1 MKSLLSV
8 FIILIL
14 SWQSSIFGEILAKRN
29 ITRNLEPF
37 VFEASAVK
45 DTFWVNVNDTL
56 KKVEINFYGK
66 PLTNIFAFV
75 YHADTQTWEQIP
87 LQIDESDGSS
97 YKFSGIS
104 TTFNAQ
110 NELAVMVKDLGDRVS
125 ANTWIDDEDS
135 KKYPRFEIRA
145 FDTGNQQV
153 GWFYLYFSE
162 TYQNKINKSYIKS
175 RPDSINGVQ
184 GRQNII
190 FSDQYII
197 GHESRGIMDFLHL
210 QMENGIP
217 PNYNMI
223 DRQKLRLKGKASYA
237 GITKDY
243 NETEDKLTLIRIDY
257 IEGKVRIIQR
267 INWKIIFTIGFI
279 NYPIEFSLNKTYYR
293 NSVNLSGRPKL
304 DATIGCQ
311 LVRIS
316 IDIHKNLGQAGI
328 ALFQNGYNRKTLL
341 NKVFNPEVN
350 TKLDIPGTFWALV
363 SSVNGS
369 FLQTLTIDKAI
380 GNVQHLYYWEGT
392 GANDG
397 SNIDTGDKESWGDLG
412 IVFSGNV
419 VGDVN
424 LATNLFLFPSD
435 LDSLS
440 AAQLSE
446 NQNYPIVWWSG
457 LFAQNYDVT
466 APEIAEL
473 FIDEIGVDLVKL
485 SWNAPHEDADSG
497 NAAWLYEMRYSTDLP
512 RDMNDWWAQASP
524 VSGLPVPAQPGK
536 RDMVTIDSLE
546 SNTTYFFI
554 LRSKDAAGNWS
565 DYSQAAATRTTPV
578 ELSTFNYALSDN
590 GVRLSWQTS
599 TESNNYGF
607 ELQRKIENSDFSAI
621 AFIEGAGTTQTP
633 QNYSFLD
640 RNLPVG
646 RYAYRLKQVDTNG
659 QFELSQAL
667 NVVVSGPSD
676 FKLAQNYPNPFNSET
691 NFNFAIK
698 AVQTEAASEN
708 SFDVELVIY
717 NLLGQKVKTVLSD
730 ERSAGFYSMH
740 WNGTNEFNEKVASGL
755 YMYRLTVSSQKD
767 GREVY
772 SKMRKLILLP

>member
-1 MKSLLSV
+1 MKTMIPVLL
-8 FIILIL
+8 ILIL
-14 SWQSSIFGEILAKRN
+14 CWQSLIFGEVVARKT

-37 VFEASAVK
+37 TFEGSAVK
-45 DTFWVNVNDTL
+45 DSTIDGKFD
-56 KKVEINFYGK
+56 FFGK
-66 PLTNIFAFV
+66 PLANLFAFV

-87 LQIDESDGSS
+87 LQIDEKDGSS

-104 TTFNAQ
+104 PTFNEK
-110 NELAVMVKDLGDRVS
+110 NEIAVMVNDLGDRVT

-145 FDTGNQQV
+145 FDTGKQQV

-162 TYQNKINKSYIKS
+162 TYQNQITKSYVKT
-175 RPDSINGVQ
+175 RPDSINGIQ

-197 GHESRGIMDFLHL
+197 GHEGRGIMDFMHL
-210 QMENGIP
+210 QTENGLP

-223 DRQKLRLKGKASYA
+223 DRQKLRLKGKVNYS
-237 GITKDY
+237 GLTKDY
-243 NETEDKLTLIRIDY
+243 NESEDKLNLVKMEYITGPVRVIQKIYWRIVFS
-257 IEGKVRIIQR
+257 IPPIQ
-267 INWKIIFTIGFI
+267 
-279 NYPIEFSLNKTYYR
+279 YPIDFDLTKTYYR
-293 NSVNLSGRPKL
+293 HSVNMYGRPKL
-304 DATIGCQ
+304 EAFVGCQ

-316 IDIHKNLGQAGI
+316 IDIHKSLGQSGI
-328 ALFQNGYNRKTLL
+328 AYFQNSYNKKTLL
-341 NKVFNPEVN
+341 NKVLNPEVN
-350 TKLDIPGTFWALV
+350 MKLDIPGTFWALV

-369 FLQTLTIDKAI
+369 FLQTLTIDNAI
-380 GNVQHLYYWEGT
+380 GKYQHLYYWEGT

-397 SNIDTGDKESWGDLG
+397 SNIDTGDMESWGDLG
-412 IVFSGNV
+412 VVFSGDVIGN
-419 VGDVN
+419 VN
-424 LATNLFLFPSD
+424 LATNLFLFPYD
-435 LDSLS
+435 ADSLD

-457 LFAQNYDVT
+457 LFAQVYDVT
-466 APEIAEL
+466 PPEVAAIITDSAE
-473 FIDEIGVDLVKL
+473 ENAVKL
-485 SWNAPHEDADSG
+485 IWNAPHEDGTSG
-497 NAAWLYEMRYSTDLP
+497 NSVALYEMRYSTESPDEI
-512 RDMNDWWAQASP
+512 DKWWKSA
-524 VSGLPVPAQPGK
+524 LPVPVLPIPGAPGA
-536 RDMVTIDSLE
+536 RDSVVVDGLE
-546 SNTTYFFI
+546 RNTTYYFV
-554 LRSKDAAGNWS
+554 LRSQDRAGNWS
-565 DYSQAAATRTTPV
+565 DFSAAAATQTTPV
-578 ELSTFNYALSDN
+578 ELAAFKYALDEN
-590 GVRLSWQTS
+590 GVRLTWQTS

-607 ELQRKIENSDFSAI
+607 ELQRKSENSDFSAI

-708 SFDVELVIY
+708 SFDVELIIY
-717 NLLGQKVKTVLSD
+717 NLLGQKVKTLLSD
-730 ERSAGFYSMH
+730 VRSAGFYSMH